1 MRTANIACAP
11 SIATRATAALLLALA
26 VPGAAGA
33 QAQDRPPN
41 PDPAFPFARE
51 IEAFAKANAKS
62 PPVDGAT
69 LFLGSSSIRLWD
81 IAASF
86 TDIPTVNRGFG
97 GASTPDVLRYYRRL
111 LPPIEPRTIVVYV
124 GENDLAAGASP
135 DRVTTDILTLLKR
148 LRSDYP
154 RAEIAFLS
162 LKPSPIRWTLWSKMA
177 AVNQAI
183 AHRAAKERFTFLDV
197 GSLLLARDGLPDA
210 SLFRPDGLHMNPRGY
225 QRWTRLVDNWLD
237 HATQTPNATR
247 KAS

>member
-1 MRTANIACAP
+1 MRTANIACAT

-148 LRSDYP
+148 LRSD
-154 RAEIAFLS
+154 
-162 LKPSPIRWTLWSKMA
+162 
-177 AVNQAI
+177 
-183 AHRAAKERFTFLDV
+183 
-197 GSLLLARDGLPDA
+197 
-210 SLFRPDGLHMNPRGY
+210 
-225 QRWTRLVDNWLD
+225 
-237 HATQTPNATR
+237 
-247 KAS
+247 